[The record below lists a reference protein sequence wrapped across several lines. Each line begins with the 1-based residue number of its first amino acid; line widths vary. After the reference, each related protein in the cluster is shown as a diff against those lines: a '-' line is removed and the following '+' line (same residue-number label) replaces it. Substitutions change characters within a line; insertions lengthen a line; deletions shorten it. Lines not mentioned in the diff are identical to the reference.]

1 MSCYQTSNQH
11 NYSKEYSK
19 QCETRPH
26 LCGGNLCGAEPPCVG
41 KLVAGGVEA
50 VAGTT
55 EEHQDSS
62 FGSSARINCGGR
74 ERLMLGSILG
84 QRELLC
90 AIVSLHC
97 KSECSFAVAWRKGD
111 ERRLEKST
119 LLVYQADYF
128 SKDNGCGSFRPCW

>member
-1 MSCYQTSNQH
+1 
-11 NYSKEYSK
+11 
-19 QCETRPH
+19 
-26 LCGGNLCGAEPPCVG
+26 
-41 KLVAGGVEA
+41 
-50 VAGTT
+50 
-55 EEHQDSS
+55 
-62 FGSSARINCGGR
+62 
-74 ERLMLGSILG
+74 MLGSILG

-128 SKDNGCGSFRPCW
+128 SKDNGCGSFGPCWQTLDSRFPIRPIELT